1 MEEINQKLDLLISLQ
16 KYMQRDLESLRKEMH
31 EQKEELRE
39 EMHEQNEELR
49 KEMHEQNEE
58 LRKEELLNEL
68 HRLEKK
74 IDTVDNKLDANIIDI
89 GDMFQMVFKAI

>member
-31 EQKEELRE
+31 EQ
-39 EMHEQNEELR
+39 
-49 KEMHEQNEE
+49 
-58 LRKEELLNEL
+58 KEELLNEL